1 MRLAHLLTVS
11 CAALVA
17 CGGNKV
23 LDISVEQQ
31 GCESL
36 NQDEQPASVLVRK
49 DEGKNIT
56 IYRDWVFISSTAE
69 FDPEF
74 VQDGKDIEVR
84 EYWTD
89 EGSDTSVETCFRP
102 TIVINDPDSGKFNL
116 FWYLGD
122 DGTPFD
128 NLQIDID

>member
-1 MRLAHLLTVS
+1 MRADVFGVFVAGALA
-11 CAALVA
+11 A
-17 CGGNKV
+17 CGGDKV

-36 NQDEQPASVLVRK
+36 SQDEQPASVLVRQ
-49 DEGKNIT
+49 DAGENIN

-74 VQDGKDIEVR
+74 SQDGKDIDVR
-84 EYWTD
+84 EYWND
-89 EGSDTSVETCFRP
+89 GEQDGGVETCFRP
-102 TIVINDPDSGKFNL
+102 TIIINNPPSGKFSL

-128 NLQIDID
+128 NMRIDID